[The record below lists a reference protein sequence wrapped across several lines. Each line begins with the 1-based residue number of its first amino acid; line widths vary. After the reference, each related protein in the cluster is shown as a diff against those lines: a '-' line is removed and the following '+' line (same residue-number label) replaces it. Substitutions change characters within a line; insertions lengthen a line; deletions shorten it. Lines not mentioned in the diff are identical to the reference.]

1 MKITT
6 QSEKQTLNLGKKIA
20 KQLKGGEVIGLI
32 GELGAGKTVFIK
44 GLAQG
49 LNIKKTITSP
59 TFVLMKV
66 YPVKSCEAGSPTA
79 KFNRVNPIN
88 NLRQRRIC
96 LGRKQSTINNFI
108 HVDAY
113 RLKSAQ
119 DLIDIGIKDYLSKKT
134 AVTVI
139 EWADQVKNIL
149 PKNRI
154 LVKIKMGR
162 NPNQRIFEINNQYG
176 KSVRVQRT

>member
-1 MKITT
+1 MTIIT

-20 KQLKGGEVIGLI
+20 LELKGGEVIGFI
-32 GELGAGKTVFIK
+32 GELGTGKTVFIK

-49 LNIKKTITSP
+49 LNIKNIITSP

-66 YPVKSCEAGSPTA
+66 YKTKGV
-79 KFNRVNPIN
+79 I
-88 NLRQRRIC
+88 
-96 LGRKQSTINNFI
+96 KQLC

-113 RLKSAQ
+113 RLNSSQ

-139 EWADQVKNIL
+139 EWANQVKNIL
-149 PKNRI
+149 PKNKI
-154 LVKIKMGR
+154 LVKIKFGKKQ
-162 NPNQRIFEINNQYG
+162 NQRILEII
-176 KSVRVQRT
+176 K

>member
-1 MKITT
+1 MKTITK
-6 QSEKQTLNLGKKIA
+6 SEKQTLNLGKNFVLD
-20 KQLKGGEVIGLI
+20 LKGGEVIGLI

-49 LNIKKTITSP
+49 LNIKNIITSP

-66 YPVKSCEAGSPTA
+66 YKA
-79 KFNRVNPIN
+79 KGLIKHF
-88 NLRQRRIC
+88 C
-96 LGRKQSTINNFI
+96 

-113 RLKSAQ
+113 RLKSAR
-119 DLIDIGIKDYLSKKT
+119 DLIDIGIKDYLNKKD

-149 PKNRI
+149 PKDKI
-154 LVKIKMGR
+154 LVKIRFGKKE
-162 NPNQRIFEINNQYG
+162 NQRIFEII
-176 KSVRVQRT
+176 K

>member
-1 MKITT
+1 MKTT
-6 QSEKQTLNLGKKIA
+6 TKSEKQTLNLGKNFVLE
-20 KQLKGGEVIGLI
+20 LKGGEVIGFI

-49 LNIKKTITSP
+49 LNIKNIITSP
-59 TFVLMKV
+59 TFVLMKI
-66 YPVKSCEAGSPTA
+66 YKA
-79 KFNRVNPIN
+79 KGPIKD
-88 NLRQRRIC
+88 LC
-96 LGRKQSTINNFI
+96 

-119 DLIDIGIKDYLSKKT
+119 DLIDIGIKDYLNKNA

-149 PKNRI
+149 PKNKI
-154 LVKIKMGR
+154 LVKIKIGK
-162 NPNQRIFEINNQYG
+162 NPNQRIFEII
-176 KSVRVQRT
+176 K

>member
-6 QSEKQTLNLGKKIA
+6 KSEKQTLNLGKKFA
-20 KQLKGGEVIGLI
+20 LELKGGEVIGLI

-49 LNIKKTITSP
+49 LNIKNIITSP

-66 YPVKSCEAGSPTA
+66 YKIKG
-79 KFNRVNPIN
+79 PIK
-88 NLRQRRIC
+88 NLC
-96 LGRKQSTINNFI
+96 

-119 DLIDIGIKDYLSKKT
+119 DLIDIGIKDYLNKKT
-134 AVTVI
+134 VVTVI

-149 PKNRI
+149 PKNKI
-154 LVKIKMGR
+154 LVKIKIGK
-162 NPNQRIFEINNQYG
+162 NPNQRIFEIS
-176 KSVRVQRT
+176 K

>member
-6 QSEKQTLNLGKKIA
+6 KSEKQTINLGKNFVLG
-20 KQLKGGEVIGLI
+20 LKGGEVIGLI

-49 LNIKKTITSP
+49 LGIKKIITSP

-66 YPVKSCEAGSPTA
+66 YKA
-79 KFNRVNPIN
+79 KGLIKHF
-88 NLRQRRIC
+88 C
-96 LGRKQSTINNFI
+96 

-113 RLKSAQ
+113 RLKSAK
-119 DLIDIGIKDYLSKKT
+119 DLIDIGIRDYLNKKN
-134 AVTVI
+134 VITVI

-149 PKNRI
+149 PKDKI
-154 LVKIKMGR
+154 LVKIKIVK
-162 NPNQRIFEINNQYG
+162 NPNQRIFEII
-176 KSVRVQRT
+176 K

>member
-6 QSEKQTLNLGKKIA
+6 KSEKDTLNLGKNFVLE
-20 KQLKGGEVIGLI
+20 LKGGEVIGFI

-49 LNIKKTITSP
+49 LNIKNIITSP

-66 YPVKSCEAGSPTA
+66 YKIKG
-79 KFNRVNPIN
+79 PIKH
-88 NLRQRRIC
+88 LC
-96 LGRKQSTINNFI
+96 

-119 DLIDIGIKDYLSKKT
+119 DLIDIGIKDYLNKKT
-134 AVTVI
+134 AITVI

-149 PKNRI
+149 PKDKI
-154 LVKIKMGR
+154 LVKIEIGK
-162 NPNQRIFEINNQYG
+162 NQNQRIFEII
-176 KSVRVQRT
+176 K

>member
-6 QSEKQTLNLGKKIA
+6 KSEKQTLNLGENLVLA
-20 KQLKGGEVIGLI
+20 LKGGEVIGLI

-44 GLAQG
+44 GIARG
-49 LNIKKTITSP
+49 LNIKNIITSP

-66 YPVKSCEAGSPTA
+66 YKVKGQIKHLC
-79 KFNRVNPIN
+79 
-88 NLRQRRIC
+88 
-96 LGRKQSTINNFI
+96 

-119 DLIDIGIKDYLSKKT
+119 DLIDIGIKDYLNKKN
-134 AVTVI
+134 AITVI

-149 PKNRI
+149 PKDKI
-154 LVKIKMGR
+154 LVKIKIGK
-162 NPNQRIFEINNQYG
+162 NQNQRIFEIIS
-176 KSVRVQRT
+176 KA